1 MEKIRFM
8 QRLQQLSVEELQDKL
23 NNTRRNL
30 FSLRINAVSTPV
42 KDYSQYKKL
51 RKQSARI
58 LTAMNEKNKLA
69 DK

>member
-1 MEKIRFM
+1 MEKIKFM

-58 LTAMNEKNKLA
+58 LTAMNEKNKVGR
-69 DK
+69 